1 MRTLF
6 KATGLML
13 LAAGLAMAGCAKK
26 SIEKSITDPA
36 LAAQLKAFAT
46 EKESQAQSLASTDGK
61 ELPPEFAK
69 FFSAVEN
76 GNWEKTTNE
85 YAEMKKRMSSDS
97 AIYGSWWQPVLE
109 VFGSMEQFTLGDEKY
124 AAAYGNDIIQ
134 SLPPGSI
141 YLGGTDPG
149 RFIVTALE
157 KSQMNGDPFFGLSQN
172 PLTDT
177 NYLDYL
183 RSMYRD
189 KIYIPTAAD
198 SLKCYDDYYWDYQK
212 RHAAHQLLP
221 GEDVTNGPDGKMHA
235 NSYMSLIQIRSS
247 LAKMIFEQNTDREFY
262 VEESFPL
269 EWMYPYLEPHGLI
282 FKLYHQPLSGL
293 SDDTIRQDHDYWTKI
308 ITPMIGD
315 WLADDTSVTN
325 IAAFAEKV
333 YLHHDFIGFT
343 GDPAFVENAL
353 SQRMF
358 SKERS
363 SIAGL
368 YAWRAQHET
377 DVATRQ
383 RMDAAADFAFRQAW
397 ALCPDSPEAVFQY
410 VQFLM
415 QTNRTEDALIVAR
428 TCFSL
433 DPANGSVS
441 DLINNLEHSK

>member
-1 MRTLF
+1 
-6 KATGLML
+6 
-13 LAAGLAMAGCAKK
+13 
-26 SIEKSITDPA
+26 
-36 LAAQLKAFAT
+36 
-46 EKESQAQSLASTDGK
+46 
-61 ELPPEFAK
+61 
-69 FFSAVEN
+69 
-76 GNWEKTTNE
+76 
-85 YAEMKKRMSSDS
+85 
-97 AIYGSWWQPVLE
+97 
-109 VFGSMEQFTLGDEKY
+109 
-124 AAAYGNDIIQ
+124 
-134 SLPPGSI
+134 
-141 YLGGTDPG
+141 
-149 RFIVTALE
+149 
-157 KSQMNGDPFFGLSQN
+157 
-172 PLTDT
+172 
-177 NYLDYL
+177 
-183 RSMYRD
+183 
-189 KIYIPTAAD
+189 
-198 SLKCYDDYYWDYQK
+198 
-212 RHAAHQLLP
+212 
-221 GEDVTNGPDGKMHA
+221 
-235 NSYMSLIQIRSS
+235 
-247 LAKMIFEQNTDREFY
+247 
-262 VEESFPL
+262 
-269 EWMYPYLEPHGLI
+269 
-282 FKLYHQPLSGL
+282 
-293 SDDTIRQDHDYWTKI
+293 
-308 ITPMIGD
+308 D

-325 IAAFAEKV
+325 IAAFAHKV